1 LVAINGESDSKA
13 GSWKL
18 EAGSWKLEAG
28 SYKLEART
36 YRRYGEIL

>member
-1 LVAINGESDSKA
+1 MAKAIR
-13 GSWKL
+13 KL

>member
-1 LVAINGESDSKA
+1 LVAINGESDSK
-13 GSWKL
+13 
-18 EAGSWKLEAG
+18 AGSWKLEAG